1 MFTSGISK
9 SEDGESSNTSSD
21 WACVSEC
28 SVATYDPFEQQP
40 GNRSAASGAQLG
52 QASSCPVTLS
62 LAELLPTT
70 PQIGSQGQASCVGG
84 DGGHAQPREH
94 CLPVNLDGLVL
105 TSPPPW
111 MKVEQVGS
119 VPRGM
124 EESDEVDFVAVSWSC
139 VAEADPDNLE
149 CDSEADAGEEH
160 VEPPASAKKAKK
172 KKPRLGKKQRKK
184 KRLIL
189 EQGALASIAESTAN
203 SGAEVA
209 ETETTTDIQLSQAR
223 HMSTTH
229 GQAGKER
236 AGSVAAG
243 RSAQEQN
250 SWQNLQE
257 PLLPGRKV
265 HAGSVVA
272 GCSAQEHTSGKHL
285 QEPWLPGRNAQSSI
299 KSCLFVVLVSAIS
312 TIVVLTVSRLIMH
325 SHWHQQSKSSSQQK
339 HFPDVVTFVYGKNG
353 WMSMCTGDRVMSPRL
368 PRGYPSAAYKWDGSS
383 DCPEAAKIFSITIRD
398 ACSLETHTWLKGKW
412 VPLDL
417 AHAFLTHPVRLNWF
431 DVQKI
436 ILSKTRI
443 ALPMERLFK
452 SRWNDEFVKTCFD
465 IPPQVGRHEG
475 AFDLASSEGGHSMR
489 VGDQVSLDKWNS
501 ADYFVPG
508 LMLRG
513 VRYFEGKYCSLPH
526 RFAIGHS
533 FCPLA
538 CSSNVYFFHMPFG
551 VWVPYMR
558 AEVYIIKSSD
568 SLPFPEDDNCSSW
581 QGPQYNP
588 SDYLS
593 ICDSWV
599 VRMIAKNGPFP
610 CQQKHRYEVVP
621 GDTLSEIALENSVKM
636 SSILRYPAN
645 KRHIFNWDL
654 LHPGLQMYIPQSDL
668 NCSQ

>member
-236 AGSVAAG
+236 EGPCGFCGCRLQCTGAYVWEALARALVAWKECPVKHQKLSFCG
-243 RSAQEQN
+243 FGKCHLNNCCSY
-250 SWQNLQE
+250 SFS
-257 PLLPGRKV
+257 PD
-265 HAGSVVA
+265 HALTLA
-272 GCSAQEHTSGKHL
+272 
-285 QEPWLPGRNAQSSI
+285 
-299 KSCLFVVLVSAIS
+299 SAI
-312 TIVVLTVSRLIMH
+312 
-325 SHWHQQSKSSSQQK
+325 
-339 HFPDVVTFVYGKNG
+339 
-353 WMSMCTGDRVMSPRL
+353 
-368 PRGYPSAAYKWDGSS
+368 
-383 DCPEAAKIFSITIRD
+383 
-398 ACSLETHTWLKGKW
+398 
-412 VPLDL
+412 
-417 AHAFLTHPVRLNWF
+417 
-431 DVQKI
+431 
-436 ILSKTRI
+436 
-443 ALPMERLFK
+443 
-452 SRWNDEFVKTCFD
+452 
-465 IPPQVGRHEG
+465 
-475 AFDLASSEGGHSMR
+475 
-489 VGDQVSLDKWNS
+489 
-501 ADYFVPG
+501 
-508 LMLRG
+508 
-513 VRYFEGKYCSLPH
+513 
-526 RFAIGHS
+526 
-533 FCPLA
+533 
-538 CSSNVYFFHMPFG
+538 
-551 VWVPYMR
+551 
-558 AEVYIIKSSD
+558 
-568 SLPFPEDDNCSSW
+568 
-581 QGPQYNP
+581 
-588 SDYLS
+588 
-593 ICDSWV
+593 
-599 VRMIAKNGPFP
+599 
-610 CQQKHRYEVVP
+610 
-621 GDTLSEIALENSVKM
+621 
-636 SSILRYPAN
+636 
-645 KRHIFNWDL
+645 
-654 LHPGLQMYIPQSDL
+654 
-668 NCSQ
+668 